1 MTPMEITLLIL
12 GVIIFVISFIVKD
25 GTDAKSKKEKEMD
38 QLEVRRMMERELDG
52 IKLKINEAAND
63 TVDYAVDKAEREL
76 EKISNEK
83 IMAVSDYSST
93 ILEEIDNSHKEVMF
107 MYDMLSDKQTDLKNT
122 VRKAEQTVKEVET
135 VSSEAVNT
143 TEQLHKE
150 LDVISISRADIQAQA
165 VEQVVQPQN
174 IIAPQIVE
182 EEAESRIQPV
192 FSQLSE
198 DVGNISL
205 TEPSDVFRT
214 IPGMSQE
221 TGVAD
226 NTYYTDAVAES
237 VTGPMQDNLQNVQE
251 VVTPSLEK
259 AEKKSGG
266 NFMRGFGGG
275 AANNNQR
282 IIELHDQGKT
292 IVDIAKELN
301 LGVGEVKLVI
311 DLFKK

>member
-1 MTPMEITLLIL
+1 MTPMEITLLII

-25 GTDAKSKKEKEMD
+25 GSDSKSKREKEMD
-38 QLEVRRMMERELDG
+38 QLEIRRMMERELDG
-52 IKLKINEAAND
+52 IKLKINDAAND

-135 VSSEAVNT
+135 VSTEAVNT

-150 LDVISISRADIQAQA
+150 LDVISFSRAEIQPQII
-165 VEQVVQPQN
+165 EPVVQTQN
-174 IIAPQIVE
+174 FVMPQIVE
-182 EEAESRIQPV
+182 EEPESKIQPV

-198 DVGNISL
+198 EVGNISL
-205 TEPSDVFRT
+205 TEPSDVFKT
-214 IPGMSQE
+214 I
-221 TGVAD
+221 
-226 NTYYTDAVAES
+226 S
-237 VTGPMQDNLQNVQE
+237 VMNQDNNAVDNSF
-251 VVTPSLEK
+251 VTAVSEEPSISTNDDNYQMPDVSKPEPV
-259 AEKKSGG
+259 KKPGG
-266 NFMRGFGGG
+266 NFMRGFGSGI
-275 AANNNQR
+275 ANNNQR

-292 IVDIAKELN
+292 IVEIARELN